1 MRIRNVEDTR
11 TVVVHLFIGD
21 SHLQGPSV
29 SAHKDNKPTEI
40 TMTYSS
46 DEAPFYMN
54 HRRSSI
60 TTKEF
65 RITETT
71 KKDKGCQSRLQNKHT
86 LVFLPKSRYPDCVQ
100 DEQTLNH
107 RQSFLHKPMASSRDS
122 E

>member
-65 RITETT
+65 RITRNN
-71 KKDKGCQSRLQNKHT
+71 KKGQGMS
-86 LVFLPKSRYPDCVQ
+86 VQ
-100 DEQTLNH
+100 IAEQTHARFFAQEPL
-107 RQSFLHKPMASSRDS
+107 S
-122 E
+122 